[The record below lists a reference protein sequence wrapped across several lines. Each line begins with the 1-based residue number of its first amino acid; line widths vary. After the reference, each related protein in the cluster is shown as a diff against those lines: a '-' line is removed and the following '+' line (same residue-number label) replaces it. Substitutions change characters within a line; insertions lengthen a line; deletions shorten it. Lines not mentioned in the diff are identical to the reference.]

1 MPQNYV
7 FMTDSDSDLYYQI
20 ADERHIQV
28 VRMPYA
34 LDGVEYLDDNGR
46 SGNAHE
52 FFQRMRDGAV
62 PVTCPWDILEYY
74 RWGKRPEAPDVNPH
88 GRVVL
93 DEDEEKWRFSS
104 REGFAKPP
112 FREVKVET
120 DGQNPQHP
128 AVLNAFGKILSA
140 KI

>member
-62 PVTCPWDILEYY
+62 P
-74 RWGKRPEAPDVNPH
+74 GAAQNS
-88 GRVVL
+88 GA
-93 DEDEEKWRFSS
+93 SS
-104 REGFAKPP
+104 
-112 FREVKVET
+112 
-120 DGQNPQHP
+120 P
-128 AVLNAFGKILSA
+128 ASLFLAGH
-140 KI
+140 